1 MGRAGA
7 TIRAAMRAL
16 AVIRG
21 GGELGT
27 GIGHALALAGLRVVV
42 LDRPLP
48 GALRLGV
55 AFAAAAVK
63 GRVEVE
69 GVVATLCA
77 DRAEV
82 DAALARGEV
91 AVWTGRADAL
101 GLAPDVLVDA
111 RMRSLTAPMARL
123 DEARVVIGV
132 GPGIEAGKDAHF
144 VIESNRGP
152 RLGEALREGRA
163 EAYTGVPG
171 DVLGVREPRILRSPV
186 AGRLER
192 VRDLGDAVEPGDVV
206 ATVAGAPVVA
216 RIAGMIRGLKLTG
229 VEVGAGHKVGD
240 VDPRRDRALLGAMTD
255 KAKAVG
261 RGALGALEEAGVLA
275 VGPSDKGSGER
286 GSIACT

>member
-1 MGRAGA
+1 
-7 TIRAAMRAL
+7 MRHL

-27 GIGHALALAGLRVVV
+27 GVGHALACAGLGVVV
-42 LDRPLP
+42 LDRALP
-48 GALRLGV
+48 GALRLRV
-55 AFAAAAVK
+55 AFAAASVG
-63 GRVEVE
+63 GRIAVE
-69 GVVATLCA
+69 GVVAVRCA

-82 DAALARGEV
+82 DRAIDRGEV
-91 AVWTGRADAL
+91 AVFTGPPEEL

-123 DEARVVIGV
+123 DEARVVIGI
-132 GPGIEAGKDAHF
+132 GPGIEAGRDAHF

-152 RLGEALREGRA
+152 HLGEVLRAGCA

-171 DVLGVREPRILRSPV
+171 DVLGVREPRILRSPC
-186 AGRLER
+186 AGPLART
-192 VRDLGDAVEPGDVV
+192 RDLGDFVEAGDVC
-206 ATVAGAPVVA
+206 ATVRGAPVVA
-216 RIAGMIRGLKLTG
+216 RIGGMIRGLKLDG

-240 VDPRRDRALLGAMTD
+240 VDPRRDPTLLGAMTD

-261 RGALGALEEAGVLA
+261 RGALRALVEAGVLA
-275 VGPSDKGSGER
+275 AAPPEVTPGER